1 LLKTFFFTIY
11 LLSFNLSFYLF
22 LSIIF
27 WSIFLLVSDLRKKFI
42 SFILVVFLFS
52 VFGFVHDLDGIFVI
66 FLIAEFT
73 IFLVFL
79 MSYTQLYPSY
89 SFISSNIRVSN
100 IAVIT
105 IVILFNYNAT
115 NSFYFYYSYYNSLNS
130 IISSDFYILYHLL
143 FDQMPVL
150 TLIVILII
158 SFFSLFFIIMYF
170 SLKLVKSFSKVNY
183 KNVYWLRKQ
192 SLLKQTT
199 FLNKIYTFQN

>member
-1 LLKTFFFTIY
+1 MLKTFFFTIY

-22 LSIIF
+22 LSITF

-79 MSYTQLYPSY
+79 MSYTQLYSSY
-89 SFISSNIRVSN
+89 SFISSKIRVSSIIVIV
-100 IAVIT
+100 IA
-105 IVILFNYNAT
+105 ILFNYNST
-115 NSFYFYYSYYNSLNS
+115 NSFYFYSSYYNSLNS

-170 SLKLVKSFSKVNY
+170 SLKLVKSFSKINY

-199 FLNKIYTFQN
+199 FLNKLYTFQN

>member
-22 LSIIF
+22 LSITF

-79 MSYTQLYPSY
+79 MSYTQLYSSY
-89 SFISSNIRVSN
+89 SFISSKIRVSSIIVIV
-100 IAVIT
+100 IA
-105 IVILFNYNAT
+105 ILFNYNST
-115 NSFYFYYSYYNSLNS
+115 NSFYFYSSYYNSLNS

-170 SLKLVKSFSKVNY
+170 SLKLVKSFSKINY

-199 FLNKIYTFQN
+199 FLNKLYTFQN